1 MCYVLIRSFTF
12 NELTLVWQLMTTE
25 HHMCI
30 TFCSLYFLF
39 PSVMFR
45 RVRQVRVHI
54 YLLSVQE
61 NSVPLNIWWN
71 GDDILDVLECVYIA

>member
-1 MCYVLIRSFTF
+1 
-12 NELTLVWQLMTTE
+12 
-25 HHMCI
+25 
-30 TFCSLYFLF
+30 
-39 PSVMFR
+39 MFR

-71 GDDILDVLECVYIA
+71 GGDILDVLECVYIA

>member
-1 MCYVLIRSFTF
+1 
-12 NELTLVWQLMTTE
+12 
-25 HHMCI
+25 
-30 TFCSLYFLF
+30 
-39 PSVMFR
+39 MFR

-71 GDDILDVLECVYIA
+71 GDDIGCSQMRVYRMKLPDGDRMKLK